1 MVTPAQAAAQ
11 LRQQIDQFTTLSDD
25 EWTKL
30 VPHLTVVSL
39 KKQQAFAQQGLVA
52 DRIGMV
58 LDGALRQFYTKDG
71 DERTTYF
78 FFEHQLTGA
87 YMSCVTGRPSPV
99 TIEALMPTIC
109 VSFPYAVLHD
119 LFDTCSGWQRFGRLL
134 AEYLM
139 VALEERM
146 VSLLLL
152 SPEERY
158 LALLEGPHKELLQR
172 VPQHYIASY
181 LGITP
186 VSMSRIRNRI
196 RPR

>member
-78 FFEHQLTGA
+78 FFRTPA
-87 YMSCVTGRPSPV
+87 YRGLHELCHGSSVAGYHRSPH
-99 TIEALMPTIC
+99 AN
-109 VSFPYAVLHD
+109 
-119 LFDTCSGWQRFGRLL
+119 
-134 AEYLM
+134 YL
-139 VALEERM
+139 R
-146 VSLLLL
+146 
-152 SPEERY
+152 
-158 LALLEGPHKELLQR
+158 
-172 VPQHYIASY
+172 
-181 LGITP
+181 
-186 VSMSRIRNRI
+186 
-196 RPR
+196 